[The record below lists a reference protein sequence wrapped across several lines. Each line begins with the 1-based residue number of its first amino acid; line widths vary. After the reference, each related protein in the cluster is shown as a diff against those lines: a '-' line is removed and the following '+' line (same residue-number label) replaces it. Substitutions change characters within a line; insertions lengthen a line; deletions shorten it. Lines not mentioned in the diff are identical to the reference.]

1 MFAVD
6 SFSVRRLSARVP
18 RAYIRSLLRSAKRP
32 SANEPKCNIT
42 VEQTPY
48 FDISNDQDLATV
60 LAMLSEDDD
69 NIVKGSDLGSD

>member
-18 RAYIRSLLRSAKRP
+18 RAYIRRLLRTAKRT
-32 SANEPKCNIT
+32 SANESKGNIT

-48 FDISNDQDLATV
+48 FDISNDQDLAIV

-69 NIVKGSDLGSD
+69 NIVKESDSG